1 MKCINNRD
9 YEDCLTLG
17 KIYDVQIEEV
27 GNRDSMK
34 KLLDDNGEFLQTMLD
49 RFIPLYREDGG
60 IL

>member
-1 MKCINNRD
+1 MLMKCINNRD

-34 KLLDDNGEFLQTMLD
+34 KFA
-49 RFIPLYREDGG
+49 R
-60 IL
+60 